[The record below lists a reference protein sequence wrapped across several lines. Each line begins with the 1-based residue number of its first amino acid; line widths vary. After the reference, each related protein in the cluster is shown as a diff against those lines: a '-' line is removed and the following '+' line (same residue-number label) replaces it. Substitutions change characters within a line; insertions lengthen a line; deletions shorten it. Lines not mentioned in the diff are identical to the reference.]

1 MNIRELAYRNVTRN
15 RRTYSA
21 YFLSSAFAIMA
32 FFVYSFFAFHP
43 ALSAGELGQYV
54 FISMSF
60 AQSIIYLFTFFFILY
75 SMGMFLKT
83 RKRELG
89 ILMMLGMTKYQLKR
103 LIFFENIMIGIGAI
117 IFGILSGM
125 LFSGV
130 LLFFA
135 PMILKLDI
143 SLSYYI
149 PMKAIVVTSIM
160 FFILFMIIS
169 LFSAGMI
176 RKNKIMKLFSGSAEA
191 KPEPKASIISSIL
204 AVVLLSA
211 GYVGAL
217 LSHGAMVFIM
227 MIPVT
232 TVVIIGTYLLYKQL
246 SVFIIRLCKKSK
258 RFYWT
263 QTNIITLSDLA
274 YRMRDNARMF
284 FIVTIISTVAFSA
297 IGTLVGF
304 ASMTK
309 GIMERPISFH
319 YHSKQGNSNE
329 SQHIQMID
337 KGLKKHSIA
346 ASKTNIST
354 KKTEEQS
361 LRSAIFIK
369 ESDYKKY
376 AKLTEEPFNTVANK
390 EVVFLSANIPGP
402 TMKER
407 KEITLPN
414 MNENLKVKKVTS
426 SSLGKILRGNVYVI
440 SNNQYDSLQDGFI
453 ETKDYMYKTERTKDE
468 IEIGKEL
475 THQIKP
481 YQEYSTFSG
490 EEYEQN
496 QSLQI
501 AGPIL
506 FVGFFIGIVFFV
518 CAGSFLYFRLFSD
531 LEDDVRLFEMIRKV
545 GLTSRELSK
554 VVTIRLALLF
564 FVPIG
569 VATLH
574 GAVALTALG
583 QMFEY
588 SLFKENTVVLS
599 IFIVIQVVYFL
610 LIRSRYVKQLKER
623 LRMH

>member
-1 MNIRELAYRNVTRN
+1 M
-15 RRTYSA
+15 
-21 YFLSSAFAIMA
+21 SSAFAIMA

-54 FISMSF
+54 FVSMSF

-130 LLFFA
+130 LLFVA

-176 RKNKIMKLFSGSAEA
+176 RKNKIMKLFRGSAEA

-337 KGLKKHSIA
+337 KALKKHSIA

-376 AKLTEEPFNTVANK
+376 AKLTGEPFNTVANK

-481 YQEYSTFSG
+481 YQEYSTFSA

-599 IFIVIQVVYFL
+599 IFIGIQVVYFL

>member
-54 FISMSF
+54 FVSMSF

-125 LFSGV
+125 LFSGI
-130 LLFFA
+130 LIFIA

-169 LFSAGMI
+169 LFSAGMV
-176 RKNKIMKLFSGSAEA
+176 RKNKIMKLFRGSAEA
-191 KPEPKASIISSIL
+191 KPEPKASIISSVF

-309 GIMERPISFH
+309 GIMERPIAFH
-319 YHSKQGNSNE
+319 YQSKQGNSNE
-329 SQHIQMID
+329 LQHIQTID
-337 KGLKKHSIA
+337 EGLKKYNIA
-346 ASKTNIST
+346 ASKINISSR
-354 KKTEEQS
+354 KTEEQS
-361 LRSAIFIK
+361 LRSVTFIK
-369 ESDYKKY
+369 ESDYKEY
-376 AKLTEEPFNTVANK
+376 AKLTGEPFNTVSNK
-390 EVVFLSANIPGP
+390 EALFLSAEIPGP
-402 TMKER
+402 PMKER
-407 KEITLPN
+407 NEITLPN
-414 MNENLKVKKVTS
+414 MNEPLQVKKVTS
-426 SSLGKILRGNVYVI
+426 SSLSKILRGNVYVI

-453 ETKDYMYKTERTKDE
+453 ETKDYMYKTKGTKDE

-481 YQEYSTFSG
+481 YQEHSTFSA

-531 LEDDVRLFEMIRKV
+531 LEDDIRLFEMIRKV
-545 GLTSRELSK
+545 GLTSGELSK

-564 FVPIG
+564 FVPIS

-588 SLFKENTVVLS
+588 SLFKENTIVLS
-599 IFIVIQVVYFL
+599 IFIGIQIVYFL
-610 LIRSRYVKQLKER
+610 MIRSRYLKQLKER
-623 LRMH
+623 LRIR

>member
-1 MNIRELAYRNVTRN
+1 
-15 RRTYSA
+15 
-21 YFLSSAFAIMA
+21 MA

-54 FISMSF
+54 FVSMSF

-176 RKNKIMKLFSGSAEA
+176 RKNKIMKLFRGSAEA

-440 SNNQYDSLQDGFI
+440 SNSQYDSLQDGFI

-481 YQEYSTFSG
+481 YQEYSTFSA

-599 IFIVIQVVYFL
+599 IFIGIQVVYFL

>member
-43 ALSAGELGQYV
+43 ALSAGALGQYV
-54 FISMSF
+54 FVSMSF
-60 AQSIIYLFTFFFILY
+60 AQSIIYVFTFFFILY

-125 LFSGV
+125 LFSGI
-130 LLFFA
+130 LIFAA

-176 RKNKIMKLFSGSAEA
+176 RKNKIMKLFRGSAEA

-309 GIMERPISFH
+309 GIMERPIAFH

-329 SQHIQMID
+329 LQHIQMID
-337 KGLKKHSIA
+337 KGLKKHKIV
-346 ASKTNIST
+346 ASKINVST
-354 KKTEEQS
+354 KNTEEQS

-369 ESDYKKY
+369 ESDYKEY
-376 AKLTEEPFNTVANK
+376 ANVTGEPFNSVSNK
-390 EVVFLSANIPGP
+390 EVLFLSAEIPGP

-414 MNENLKVKKVTS
+414 MNEHLKVKKVTS

-440 SNNQYDSLQDGFI
+440 SNNQYDSLRDGFI

-481 YQEYSTFSG
+481 YQEHSTFSA

-531 LEDDVRLFEMIRKV
+531 LEDDVQLFEIIRKV
-545 GLTSRELSK
+545 GLTSGELSK

-599 IFIVIQVVYFL
+599 IFIGIQVVYFL
-610 LIRSRYVKQLKER
+610 LIRSRYIKQLKER

>member
-1 MNIRELAYRNVTRN
+1 MHSL
-15 RRTYSA
+15 
-21 YFLSSAFAIMA
+21 
-32 FFVYSFFAFHP
+32 
-43 ALSAGELGQYV
+43 
-54 FISMSF
+54 
-60 AQSIIYLFTFFFILY
+60 LFTYLHSSLFYIRW
-75 SMGMFLKT
+75 GMFLKT

-130 LLFFA
+130 LIFAA

-176 RKNKIMKLFSGSAEA
+176 RKNKIMKLFRGSAEA

-211 GYVGAL
+211 GYIGAL

-232 TVVIIGTYLLYKQL
+232 TVVTIGTYLLYKQL

-309 GIMERPISFH
+309 EIMERPIAFH

-337 KGLKKHSIA
+337 KGLKKHNIA

-361 LRSAIFIK
+361 LRSATFIK
-369 ESDYKKY
+369 ESDYKEY
-376 AKLTEEPFNTVANK
+376 AKLTGEPFNTVANK

-402 TMKER
+402 AMKER

-414 MNENLKVKKVTS
+414 MNEHLKVKKVTS

-453 ETKDYMYKTERTKDE
+453 ETKDYMYKTERMKDE

-481 YQEYSTFSG
+481 HQEHSTFSA

-518 CAGSFLYFRLFSD
+518 CTGSFLYFRLFSD

-545 GLTSRELSK
+545 GLTSGELSK

-599 IFIVIQVVYFL
+599 IFIGIQVVYFL

>member
-43 ALSAGELGQYV
+43 ALSAGQLGKYV
-54 FISMSF
+54 FVSMSF

-117 IFGILSGM
+117 IFGILAGM

-130 LLFFA
+130 LLFVA

-143 SLSYYI
+143 SLPYYI

-160 FFILFMIIS
+160 FFVLFMIIS

-176 RKNKIMKLFSGSAEA
+176 RKNKIMKLFRGSAEA

-204 AVVLLSA
+204 AVILLSA
-211 GYVGAL
+211 GYAGAL
-217 LSHGAMVFIM
+217 MSHGAMVFIM

-304 ASMTK
+304 TSMTK
-309 GIMERPISFH
+309 AIMERPIAFH

-329 SQHIQMID
+329 SQHLKMID
-337 KGLKKHSIA
+337 EGLKKHSIA

-361 LRSAIFIK
+361 LRSAAFIK
-369 ESDYKKY
+369 ESDYKEY
-376 AKLTEEPFNTVANK
+376 AKLTGEPFHAVSKK
-390 EVVFLSANIPGP
+390 EVLFLAVDIPGP
-402 TMKER
+402 PMKER
-407 KEITLPN
+407 KEITLPHL
-414 MNENLKVKKVTS
+414 NEPLKVKKVNTS
-426 SSLGKILRGNVYVI
+426 SLSKIIRGNIYVI
-440 SNNQYDSLQDGFI
+440 SNNQYDALQDGFK
-453 ETKDYMYKTERTKDE
+453 EEKDYVYKTEGTKDE
-468 IEIGKEL
+468 IEVGKEL
-475 THQIKP
+475 THQMKP
-481 YQEYSTFSG
+481 YEEHATFSA

-501 AGPIL
+501 AGPSL

-518 CAGSFLYFRLFSD
+518 CAGSVLYFRLFSD
-531 LEDDVRLFEMIRKV
+531 LEDDTRLFEMIRKV
-545 GLTSRELSK
+545 GLTSGELSK
-554 VVTIRLALLF
+554 VVTIRLGLLF
-564 FVPIG
+564 FVPIC

-588 SLFKENTVVLS
+588 SLFKENAIVLS
-599 IFIVIQVVYFL
+599 IFIGIQVVYFL
-610 LIRSRYVKQLKER
+610 LIRSRYLKQLKER
-623 LRMH
+623 LRIR

>member
-54 FISMSF
+54 FVSMSF

-83 RKRELG
+83 RKHELG

-130 LLFFA
+130 LLFVA

-176 RKNKIMKLFSGSAEA
+176 RKNKIMKLFRGSAEA

-274 YRMRDNARMF
+274 YRMRDNARVF

-481 YQEYSTFSG
+481 YQEYSTFSA

-588 SLFKENTVVLS
+588 SLFKENIVVLS
-599 IFIVIQVVYFL
+599 VFIGIQVVYFL

>member
-1 MNIRELAYRNVTRN
+1 
-15 RRTYSA
+15 
-21 YFLSSAFAIMA
+21 MA

-54 FISMSF
+54 FVSMSF

-130 LLFFA
+130 LLFVA

-176 RKNKIMKLFSGSAEA
+176 RKNKIMKLFRGSAEA

-211 GYVGAL
+211 GYIGAL

-232 TVVIIGTYLLYKQL
+232 TVVTIGTYLLYKQL

-309 GIMERPISFH
+309 GIMERPIAFH

-337 KGLKKHSIA
+337 KGLKKHNIA

-361 LRSAIFIK
+361 LRSATFIK
-369 ESDYKKY
+369 ESDYKEY
-376 AKLTEEPFNTVANK
+376 AKLTGEPFNTVANK

-402 TMKER
+402 AMKER

-414 MNENLKVKKVTS
+414 MNEHLKVKKVTS

-453 ETKDYMYKTERTKDE
+453 ETKDYMYKTERMKDE

-481 YQEYSTFSG
+481 HQEHSTFSA

-545 GLTSRELSK
+545 GLTSGELSK

-599 IFIVIQVVYFL
+599 IFIGIQVVYFL